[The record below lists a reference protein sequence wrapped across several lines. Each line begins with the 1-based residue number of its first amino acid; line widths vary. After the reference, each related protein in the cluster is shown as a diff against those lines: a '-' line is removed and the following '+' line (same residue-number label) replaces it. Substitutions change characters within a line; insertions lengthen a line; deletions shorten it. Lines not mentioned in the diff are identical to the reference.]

1 VEHSAQE
8 YAFSGL
14 HRVDRY
20 MGTTALYS
28 TVVVDEITKYVMYDW
43 PAERLRELR
52 TLQSTKKKGDE
63 VTFLRIKC

>member
-1 VEHSAQE
+1 VEHWAQG

-28 TVVVDEITKYVMYDW
+28 TVVVDEITKYVMLDL

-52 TLQSTKKKGDE
+52 TLKSSKKRE
-63 VTFLRIKC
+63 TR